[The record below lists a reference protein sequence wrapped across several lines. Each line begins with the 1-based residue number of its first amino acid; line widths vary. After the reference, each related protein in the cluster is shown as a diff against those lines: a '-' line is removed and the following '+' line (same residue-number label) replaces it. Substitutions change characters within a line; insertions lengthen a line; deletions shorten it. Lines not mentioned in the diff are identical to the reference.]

1 VFGPVVVVST
11 FDTIPEAIEV
21 ANGAEYGL
29 AAYIAIQDVTDV
41 TAVHAIAAELR
52 AGSVCVNG
60 APQMPSST
68 LFGGYRQSGY
78 GREGGRSGL
87 DEFLQVKNV
96 FVGMPGAAA
105 LSRRA

>member
-1 VFGPVVVVST
+1 
-11 FDTIPEAIEV
+11 
-21 ANGAEYGL
+21 
-29 AAYIAIQDVTDV
+29 
-41 TAVHAIAAELR
+41 
-52 AGSVCVNG
+52 
-60 APQMPSST
+60 MPSST